1 MDQLTPLREVQQ
13 LEVAQDRF
21 LNTAA
26 VKARYG
32 GISNQWLWRHERD
45 ESFPRAVRING
56 RKFWR
61 LSDLVR
67 YENSLA

>member
-1 MDQLTPLREVQQ
+1 MKTVE
-13 LEVAQDRF
+13 LEGGEDTF
-21 LNTAA
+21 LPTAK

-32 GISNQWLWRHERD
+32 GISSQWLWRHEKD
-45 ESFPRAVRING
+45 ESFPRATRING

-61 LSDLVR
+61 LSDLIR